1 MQIEISVNKPFNHGA
16 YNSSSL
22 RVSLPPT
29 LPLFADKG
37 DRVFATRQIKKRK
50 HTMTKIRILPRE
62 VQTIR
67 IHNISTRTVEKTH
80 PKCETCFSSQT
91 PTTISRRE
99 MRNNKQNRQASVEN
113 TKKENLIQPPKS
125 TKINADSD

>member
-1 MQIEISVNKPFNHGA
+1 MQIEISVNKSFSHDA

-67 IHNISTRTVEKTH
+67 IHNISTRTVEKHIQNAKHDLVLRPLRLFPEEKCVIISKIDKH
-80 PKCETCFSSQT
+80 PWK
-91 PTTISRRE
+91 I
-99 MRNNKQNRQASVEN
+99 
-113 TKKENLIQPPKS
+113 PKR
-125 TKINADSD
+125 KI